1 MDENRKN
8 TIEVEMTED
17 DWMELLQVC
26 IDLRVTPDTLIECFC
41 WEVIRQQSL
50 LRIVADA
57 IRRDA
62 VTRSAKYPGVHH
74 YHSESCVSWYP
85 HPVQRLRYP
94 HQQDRCN
101 REVHLQR
108 SRQLLLQGGGSRR
121 DSSHCG

>member
-1 MDENRKN
+1 MGENRKN

-62 VTRSAKYPGVHH
+62 VTRSAK
-74 YHSESCVSWYP
+74 
-85 HPVQRLRYP
+85 
-94 HQQDRCN
+94 
-101 REVHLQR
+101 
-108 SRQLLLQGGGSRR
+108 
-121 DSSHCG
+121 

>member
-1 MDENRKN
+1 MSFSDAPCRYFLHGVLFIK
-8 TIEVEMTED
+8 VEMTED

-62 VTRSAKYPGVHH
+62 VTRSAK
-74 YHSESCVSWYP
+74 
-85 HPVQRLRYP
+85 
-94 HQQDRCN
+94 
-101 REVHLQR
+101 
-108 SRQLLLQGGGSRR
+108 
-121 DSSHCG
+121 

>member
-26 IDLRVTPDTLIECFC
+26 IDLRVTPDTLIESFY

-62 VTRSAKYPGVHH
+62 VTRSAK
-74 YHSESCVSWYP
+74 
-85 HPVQRLRYP
+85 
-94 HQQDRCN
+94 
-101 REVHLQR
+101 
-108 SRQLLLQGGGSRR
+108 
-121 DSSHCG
+121 

>member
-26 IDLRVTPDTLIECFC
+26 IDLRVTPDTLIESFC
-41 WEVIRQQSL
+41 WEGIRQQSL

-62 VTRSAKYPGVHH
+62 VTRSAK
-74 YHSESCVSWYP
+74 
-85 HPVQRLRYP
+85 
-94 HQQDRCN
+94 
-101 REVHLQR
+101 
-108 SRQLLLQGGGSRR
+108 
-121 DSSHCG
+121 

>member
-8 TIEVEMTED
+8 TIEVVMTED

-26 IDLRVTPDTLIECFC
+26 IDLRVTPDTLIESFC

-62 VTRSAKYPGVHH
+62 VTRSAK
-74 YHSESCVSWYP
+74 
-85 HPVQRLRYP
+85 
-94 HQQDRCN
+94 
-101 REVHLQR
+101 
-108 SRQLLLQGGGSRR
+108 
-121 DSSHCG
+121 

>member
-50 LRIVADA
+50 GYLKFDVGLGEAS
-57 IRRDA
+57 
-62 VTRSAKYPGVHH
+62 VVVP
-74 YHSESCVSWYP
+74 
-85 HPVQRLRYP
+85 
-94 HQQDRCN
+94 
-101 REVHLQR
+101 
-108 SRQLLLQGGGSRR
+108 
-121 DSSHCG
+121 